1 MVQEK
6 DFQMPAVAAPIRQTR
21 SLAVSAPGGMARQCV
36 VQYQPVAEGCWRRY
50 ASFLKV
56 EHARH
61 CLDHLEQRGY
71 RTRVVVHH
79 ICPATT

>member
-1 MVQEK
+1 
-6 DFQMPAVAAPIRQTR
+6 MPAVATSIRQTR

-36 VQYQPVAEGCWRRY
+36 VQYQPVAGGCWQRY

-56 EHARH
+56 EHAQH

-71 RTRVVVHH
+71 RTRVVIHH